1 MAMREL
7 VKAFKSI
14 GDGLLTIGRIIG
26 ARRFLFVWSAFCVA
40 TALFFGIS
48 ESINLYNSNFV
59 TNMNIFVFTR
69 FLEIVFL
76 FIRLF
81 VPMFI
86 LIIAIKYIFD
96 KTDGHASETFKLSSI
111 ISLVIGLAIA
121 ALYYFDM
128 THVIGSNN
136 NTFCAV
142 GEACK
147 FNWSIVWV
155 AAKAFL
161 GYSVASLVTLLGL
174 RGVYNELTF
183 MLSKKK

>member
-59 TNMNIFVFTR
+59 TNMNVFVFTR
-69 FLEIVFL
+69 FLEIIFL
-76 FIRLF
+76 FVRLF

-86 LIIAIKYIFD
+86 FIIAIKYIFD
-96 KTDGHASETFKLSSI
+96 KTDGHSSETFKVSGV
-111 ISLVIGLAIA
+111 ISLVIGLLIGS
-121 ALYYFDM
+121 LYYLDM

-136 NTFCAV
+136 NVFCAV
-142 GEACK
+142 GEVCK
-147 FNWSIVWV
+147 FNWNILWV
-155 AAKAFL
+155 AAKAFI
-161 GYSVASLVTLLGL
+161 GYSVVSLVTLLGL
-174 RGVYNELTF
+174 RGIYTEMTF